1 MNQEILTT
9 AADSKLSYSK
19 STTPSRLRVSSKAKD
34 SLKLD
39 VSNGVSPG
47 LRARPKS
54 VPPDPNNS
62 QKVRRSLG
70 LNKLKSTED
79 VVGSQ
84 KRREGEEIK
93 SVGRTGKRTVVE
105 QFAQPRRSVEL
116 SSQRVEDDTGG
127 KRKELQGKHRASEN
141 LVKDLQSEISTL
153 KFQLEKLRSLNVELE
168 SQNRQ
173 FAKDLAAAEAKISAL
188 ESRQKEPVDEEFHSH
203 NFNKAQKH
211 IANKLEHLLRDRETI
226 KEGSTDKI
234 PVTPQQGVLKGIDM
248 QQRAPVSST
257 PPPPPPPP
265 PRVPARVVSMLKA
278 PTLVQFY
285 HSLTKQEGKKDP
297 QRSGNINNPNV
308 SNAHSSI
315 VDEIQN
321 RSAHLIAIR
330 ADVETKGE
338 FIKFLIQKVQ
348 DAMYADIEDVLK
360 FVDWLDVKLSSLADE
375 RAVLKHFD
383 WPEKKA
389 DALRE
394 AAVEYRDL
402 KRLES
407 EVSSYNDDNTMP
419 CEVSLKKMA
428 SLLDKSERNIQ
439 RLIKLRESA
448 IPFYR
453 VWKVPTD
460 WMLDS
465 GMVNKIKQGSIKLAK
480 MYMKR
485 VSLELE
491 SVQNTER
498 ESMQEALL
506 LQGVR
511 FAYRAHQFA
520 GGLDSETMCA
530 FEEIKQRMPVHMG
543 GHRQLLAGA

>member
-1 MNQEILTT
+1 MKQEISTT
-9 AADSKLSYSK
+9 AAESKSSFSQ
-19 STTPSRLRVSSKAKD
+19 STTPSRLRASSKVKD
-34 SLKLD
+34 SLKSD
-39 VSNGVSPG
+39 VSNGLSPG
-47 LRARPKS
+47 LKARPKT

-62 QKVRRSLG
+62 QKVRKSLG
-70 LNKLKSTED
+70 LNKLKSPED

-84 KRREGEEIK
+84 RGREGEDVKIM
-93 SVGRTGKRTVVE
+93 GRTGKRTVVE
-105 QFAQPRRSVEL
+105 QFARPRRGMEP
-116 SSQRVEDDTGG
+116 SSKRIEDDTDG
-127 KRKELQGKHRASEN
+127 KRKELQEKLHASEN
-141 LVKDLQSEISTL
+141 SVKDLQSEICTL
-153 KFQLEKLRSLNVELE
+153 KSQLEKLRSLNVELE

-173 FAKDLAAAEAKISAL
+173 FANDLAAAEAKISAL
-188 ESRQKEPVDEEFHSH
+188 ESRQQEPVEEEFQSH
-203 NFNKAQKH
+203 DFKKAQKL
-211 IANKLEHLLRDRETI
+211 IGNKLENLRVGETI
-226 KEGSTDKI
+226 KEGSTVKI
-234 PVTPQQGVLKGIDM
+234 PSVAP
-248 QQRAPVSST
+248 QRAPVSSN

-265 PRVPARVVSMLKA
+265 PRVPARAASMHKA

-285 HSLTKQEGKKDP
+285 HSLTKHEGKKDP
-297 QRSGNINNPNV
+297 LRHGNHNSPTV
-308 SNAHSSI
+308 SNVHSSI
-315 VDEIQN
+315 VGEIQN
-321 RSAHLIAIR
+321 RSAHLLAIK

-348 DAMYADIEDVLK
+348 DAIYTDIEDVLK
-360 FVDWLDVKLSSLADE
+360 FVDWLDNKLSSLADE
-375 RAVLKHFD
+375 RAVLKNFN

-407 EVSSYNDDNTMP
+407 EVSSYKDDNTIP

-439 RLIKLRESA
+439 RLVKLREAA

-453 VWKVPTD
+453 DWKVPTD

-465 GMVNKIKQGSIKLAK
+465 GMVNKIKQGSMKLAK

-485 VSLELE
+485 VSSEIE
-491 SVQNTER
+491 SVQNSER

-506 LQGVR
+506 LQGVH

-543 GHRQLLAGA
+543 GHRQLFAGIASS